1 MYVSLG
7 ATSLHGRLLPFDPGR
22 FSLLPSPLPNLPSSF
37 SYSFIGVVFSCCAG
51 GRTMYKESCPTFTC
65 GNKFLFVMLAD
76 PEEQRYFRFL
86 IAPERYSMQGK
97 PPEMCRWLGNVQ
109 LAFKASGNAY
119 PVPLIIASLFPLL
132 ETLGPGGLLIE
143 PKLQGTFEDSLS
155 TVRRILKR
163 KKLVKRPASHAG
175 GSRKLIRRRSSQ
187 DRL

>member
-1 MYVSLG
+1 
-7 ATSLHGRLLPFDPGR
+7 
-22 FSLLPSPLPNLPSSF
+22 
-37 SYSFIGVVFSCCAG
+37 
-51 GRTMYKESCPTFTC
+51 MYKDSCPTFTC
-65 GNKFLFVMLAD
+65 GNKTLFVMMAD

-86 IAPERYSMQGK
+86 TAPERYSMQGK
-97 PPEMCRWLGNVQ
+97 PPEMCRWLGNVK

-143 PKLQGTFEDSLS
+143 PRLQGTFEDSLS
-155 TVRRILKR
+155 TLRRILKR
-163 KKLVKRPASHAG
+163 KMLVKRPASHAG